1 MWEAGVDDST
11 IFLVLGLCGLGVV
24 VLGLIVFVFS
34 IIFRFTGR
42 NFMGFLSLLL
52 QNAKDDED
60 KKPAVI
66 ARGRPNL
73 RAIAEAQ
80 DFDAALAKHVVQD
93 EGAVTNAEL
102 QAQQAQAQGAQP
114 PLAPAP
120 GFEDLSSQIAE
131 RRRRINDLRRRAA
144 SDEEDDLFGGLLEDE

>member
-1 MWEAGVDDST
+1 MDDST
-11 IFLVLGLCGLGVV
+11 IFLILGLCGLGVV

-42 NFMGFLSLLL
+42 NFIGFLSLLL
-52 QNAKDDED
+52 QNRRDDED
-60 KKPAVI
+60 KKPAI
-66 ARGRPNL
+66 SGRARPNL

-93 EGAVTNAEL
+93 EGVVTNTEL
-102 QAQQAQAQGAQP
+102 QAQQAQAQSSPP

-131 RRRRINDLRRRAA
+131 RRRRMNDLRRAA
-144 SDEEDDLFGGLLEDE
+144 SDEDDDLFGGLLEEE